1 MAVRLWTAMLRVVGS
16 VMAALKVTDN
26 DVALDVHMRGGC
38 DPALR
43 ARGGRGLRRVA
54 DRASEVSIVL
64 KARMRRGC

>member
-1 MAVRLWTAMLRVVGS
+1 MAVRLWTAMMRVVGS

-54 DRASEVSIVL
+54 E
-64 KARMRRGC
+64 